1 MEQSFLKLSLL
12 GIGALI
18 ASATFANAQ
27 QHCAPRDV
35 VVERL
40 ATAYG
45 ETRQSIGLGNNNAVV
60 EVFASSET
68 GTWTITVTRPSGVTC
83 LVATGQAFETLAE
96 SLSEAADDA

>member
-1 MEQSFLKLSLL
+1 MEKSFLKLSLL

-18 ASATFANAQ
+18 ASATLANAQ

-40 ATAYG
+40 ASAYG

-60 EVFASSET
+60 EVFASADT
-68 GTWTITVTRPSGVTC
+68 GTWTITVTNPAGISC

-96 SLSEAADDA
+96 SLPDANDDA